1 MQSTGD
7 SRNHRGLRPLEI
19 AHKGLILQI
28 EYIDICS
35 YFKESN
41 SAKGLSF
48 FFFLKVSQSQ
58 CHCPNKY
65 FLMNP
70 RLFKFFVYTHDLYL
84 HKTL

>member
-7 SRNHRGLRPLEI
+7 SRNHRGLRPLEL
-19 AHKGLILQI
+19 AQWSKLQI

-41 SAKGLSF
+41 SAKGLS

-84 HKTL
+84 HKML